1 MGVLVSTWGR
11 CPDPCLNAS
20 HLISSLPPPLFF
32 LLLGRRGGVSE
43 HSTRAPKI
51 NVPQPKNNPQSNMR
65 LAPFLST
72 VFFSFFK
79 FLLLKCFLFFHF
91 FHLIHFSLGFCE
103 RTPQHEDE
111 TRSTLT
117 SISMSNPVL
126 HCPSLIGTCQ
136 AFLVIKSVREKS
148 CTHQCE
154 HSHGSRTWSPLKK
167 ISVTK

>member
-1 MGVLVSTWGR
+1 MFCLSLSEFVGVLVSTWGR

-20 HLISSLPPPLFF
+20 HLISSHPSHHLCFSFWGGEEVSRSTPRGLQKSMFHNHKIIPNQTCVWLLFCPPFSSLFF
-32 LLLGRRGGVSE
+32 
-43 HSTRAPKI
+43 
-51 NVPQPKNNPQSNMR
+51 SN
-65 LAPFLST
+65 
-72 VFFSFFK
+72 

-91 FHLIHFSLGFCE
+91 FICFIFPWGE

-136 AFLVIKSVREKS
+136 AFLVIKSVRERVVH
-148 CTHQCE
+148 T
-154 HSHGSRTWSPLKK
+154 
-167 ISVTK
+167 SV